1 MKSLIEG
8 PNTTINPAKMKNLND
23 LPRKLARTNKGKL
36 IPKTPA
42 EIVNTLY
49 GIGAPIYYIL
59 CTIYHILYIV
69 QADQNLPM

>member
-49 GIGAPIYYIL
+49 GIGVSPAKNTAKNPQEL
-59 CTIYHILYIV
+59 
-69 QADQNLPM
+69 

>member
-8 PNTTINPAKMKNLND
+8 PNTMINPAKMKNLND

-49 GIGAPIYYIL
+49 GIGVSPAKNTAKNPQEL
-59 CTIYHILYIV
+59 
-69 QADQNLPM
+69 